1 MSDTEHGRQD
11 VGPVRWGITFI
22 GGAVTLVLLI
32 AVLLTGAS
40 WLLKKFD
47 QAVDSKSIIKI
58 ENMKPV
64 QE

>member
-1 MSDTEHGRQD
+1 MEYHLYRG
-11 VGPVRWGITFI
+11 V
-22 GGAVTLVLLI
+22 VTLVLLI
-32 AVLLTGAS
+32 AVLLTGAR
-40 WLLKKFD
+40 WLLKKVD